1 MQYNIGDERMDI
13 KISFPGNKRVN
24 AEVGGHVIATDQPVS
39 LGGDGTA
46 PSPYAHFLASIG
58 TCAGIYVLSFCQE
71 RGIPT
76 ERLTLLQRHEYTTS
90 ETGVPQLSGIR
101 IEIHVPPD
109 FPEKYLKAVA
119 RVAEQ
124 CAVKKTIQNPPPITV
139 EAIKG

>member
-1 MQYNIGDERMDI
+1 MDI
-13 KISFPGNKRVN
+13 RITFPGNKKVN
-24 AEVGGHVIATDQPVS
+24 AEVGGHIIVTDQPKS

-58 TCAGIYVLSFCQE
+58 TCAGIYVLSFCRE

-76 ERLTLLQRHEYTTS
+76 EGITMLQRNKYTMS
-90 ETGVPQLSGIR
+90 ETGVPALSGIK
-101 IEIHVPPD
+101 IEIHLPYD
-109 FPEKYLKAVA
+109 FPEKYLKTVA

-139 EAIKG
+139 ETIRE